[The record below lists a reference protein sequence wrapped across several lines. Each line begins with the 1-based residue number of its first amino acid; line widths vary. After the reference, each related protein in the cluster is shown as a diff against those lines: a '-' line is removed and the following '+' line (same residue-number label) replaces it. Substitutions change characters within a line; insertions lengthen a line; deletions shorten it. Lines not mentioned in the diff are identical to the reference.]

1 MACPVR
7 SQIQSRL
14 SDIHGE
20 KPSRFRILICP
31 KSQQSPK
38 CPCHK
43 GVPKSC
49 CHERAG
55 SWRSGG
61 ISVPAADCPDP
72 CYGMPKKRIKP
83 HRSWPIAS
91 DYLILTI
98 IYLCRVYKQAI
109 RVTVVLQDTTEGW
122 RSSSSLAC
130 RLNPDSKELL
140 VTWQADNFT
149 VGLGHDRKL
158 PTYGTCQYL
167 SSQQVVWIIKV
178 AS

>member
-1 MACPVR
+1 MAYPVR

-55 SWRSGG
+55 SWRSGAFRCQRPIVQIHAMG
-61 ISVPAADCPDP
+61 CR
-72 CYGMPKKRIKP
+72 KKDKTTP
-83 HRSWPIAS
+83 VLAHRVG
-91 DYLILTI
+91 LILTS

-122 RSSSSLAC
+122 CSSSSLAC

-149 VGLGHDRKL
+149 VDWGMIANCLRMV
-158 PTYGTCQYL
+158 PVSTSRVSRWSE
-167 SSQQVVWIIKV
+167 SSR
-178 AS
+178 